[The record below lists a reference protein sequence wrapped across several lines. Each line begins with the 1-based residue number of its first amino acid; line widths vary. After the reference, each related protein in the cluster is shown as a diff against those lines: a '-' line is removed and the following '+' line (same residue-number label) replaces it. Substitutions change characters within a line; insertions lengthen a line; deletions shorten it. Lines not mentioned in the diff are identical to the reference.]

1 MDWANSALTSSSSPS
16 PTPSTTFP
24 EPETTIIP
32 DAPILPDPHKC
43 NYYINK
49 NTNET
54 QFLDLGNP
62 YGGLPQNLLIN
73 CIGWFALVL
82 LFAVLRR
89 AAGNYG
95 RLALI
100 RRDNDESKWTQI
112 FYSQQDDEGGGDG
125 GDGQQMREE
134 NMETDS
140 ITTTDFSEVDQGMC
154 SWIWTIFTLT
164 DDMILRKCGI
174 DAIQYIRFQRHM
186 IIFVLIITVIC
197 ITIILPINFT
207 MGNIQ
212 GDKTSFGHTTISN
225 LPGNHSVLWVHILVG
240 ILFMPLGIFIMR
252 RFSVSLRIEVLDS
265 EEVSS
270 RTLMLDGLPQE
281 YCSKNYIIRHFQE
294 AYPTLEIDDVQIAY
308 FVSKL
313 CNLNEELETAHR
325 GVAFCENYSRKNGGK
340 KLRMNPH
347 ACGLLCG
354 LCSCCKSAN
363 VDALE
368 FYKLR
373 ETQLKQSVEFE
384 KVRLQSKPIGVVF
397 ITFASLPE
405 AKQVNRDHQKLTR
418 LLNSSPPSS
427 SLDNLLKPGTWD
439 VRFAPPPEDIIWENL
454 SRTRHFRLIK
464 VWFSNI
470 FLFIVLFFFTSP
482 AYIISLLETL
492 PFLNAKDLKDDLN
505 VSLPGYITDFLPTLM
520 LWTLSA
526 LLPVLV
532 AYSDWWLSHWRRSV
546 ENLWIMRKVFGYLL
560 FMVLILPSIGLT
572 TVRALVESVIKSND
586 PTQSG
591 KGINW
596 ECIFLPDNGAFFINY
611 VITCALIG
619 TALEIIRFPELIL
632 YVARLLL
639 ARSQAEISSVRK
651 AIVYEFP
658 FGINYG
664 WMLLVFAL
672 TVSYSVIC
680 PLITPFGLFYMIM
693 KHGVDRYNIYFAYKR
708 SKINKNI
715 HGCAINC
722 VIISL
727 LIQQLCLLFF
737 NTVRNKEEGLLPPRA
752 IFSITMFVI
761 FCLLFLVQMSF
772 HMFKVTLSI
781 PYLIAML
788 MNLPGHLPNPVHAA
802 AKRSPG
808 ELFRRR
814 VNRGEVGKSSHVRT
828 RCTQELQQPGVKYFY
843 IGQNFGK
850 EDFFG
855 SRLKRL
861 AGLVAGLESTQGSSN
876 PVSGYYYLKEK
887 TCKEQLKTL
896 SCRIKET

>member
-1 MDWANSALTSSSSPS
+1 MDLSAMDWVNDASSTSS
-16 PTPSTTFP
+16 PTPSLMTTTPPP
-24 EPETTIIP
+24 EPRTTSM
-32 DAPILPDPHKC
+32 APIAPDIHKC
-43 NYYINK
+43 NYYIRK
-49 NTNET
+49 DTNET
-54 QFLDLGNP
+54 EFLNLGNP

-73 CIGWFALVL
+73 FVGWLFLVL

-112 FYSQQDDEGGGDG
+112 FYSQQDDEGGGDD
-125 GDGQQMREE
+125 GDAQQMREE
-134 NMETDS
+134 CMETDS

-154 SWIWTIFTLT
+154 SWIKTIFTLT

-252 RFSVSLRIEVLDS
+252 RFSVSLRIETSDI

-270 RTLMLDGLPQE
+270 RTLMLDGIPQD
-281 YCSKNYIIRHFQE
+281 YCSKDYIIRHFQE
-294 AYPTLEIDDVQIAY
+294 AYPTLEIDDVQIAF

-405 AKQVNRDHQKLTR
+405 AKQVYKDHQKLTR
-418 LLNSSPPSS
+418 LLNSSPPTSTM
-427 SLDNLLKPGTWD
+427 DNLLRPGTWD

-464 VWFSNI
+464 VWISNI
-470 FLFIVLFFFTSP
+470 ILFIVLFFFTSP

-532 AYSDWWLSHWRRSV
+532 AYSDWWLGHWRRSV

-586 PTQSG
+586 PDPDRQVF
-591 KGINW
+591 NW
-596 ECIFLPDNGAFFINY
+596 QCIFLPDNGAFFINY

-651 AIVYEFP
+651 AIIYEFP

-664 WMLLVFAL
+664 WILLVFAL

-680 PLITPFGLFYMIM
+680 PLITPFGLFYLIM

-761 FCLLFLVQMSF
+761 FCLLFLVQMFF
-772 HMFKVTLSI
+772 HMFKVTSPNVNSFSRSDL
-781 PYLIAML
+781 A
-788 MNLPGHLPNPVHAA
+788 GHLANPVYAETNTSCGA
-802 AKRSPG
+802 G
-808 ELFRRR
+808 EFFRR
-814 VNRGEVGKSSHVRT
+814 VNRSAAGQGQDVCAR
-828 RCTQELQQPGVKYFY
+828 RTQEL
-843 IGQNFGK
+843 
-850 EDFFG
+850 
-855 SRLKRL
+855 
-861 AGLVAGLESTQGSSN
+861 
-876 PVSGYYYLKEK
+876 
-887 TCKEQLKTL
+887 
-896 SCRIKET
+896 

>member
-1 MDWANSALTSSSSPS
+1 MDWPSSL
-16 PTPSTTFP
+16 STTMD
-24 EPETTIIP
+24 TTTGLPTILPTTTPLPPNTTTSIP
-32 DAPILPDPHKC
+32 SAPILPDPHKC
-43 NYYINK
+43 NYYIVQNK
-49 NTNET
+49 TE
-54 QFLDLGNP
+54 FLDFGNP
-62 YGGLPQNLLIN
+62 YGGIPQNLLIN
-73 CIGWFALVL
+73 VVAWVVLML

-100 RRDNDESKWTQI
+100 RRDNDESRWTQL
-112 FYSQQDDEGGGDG
+112 FYSQQDDEGGG
-125 GDGQQMREE
+125 EE
-134 NMETDS
+134 SQEEQRDSLETDS
-140 ITTTDFSEVDQGMC
+140 ITTTEFNEVDQGMC
-154 SWIWTIFTLT
+154 SWIAAIFTLT

-186 IIFVLIITVIC
+186 IVFVFIITVVC
-197 ITIILPINFT
+197 ITVILPINFT
-207 MGNIQ
+207 MGNVQ

-240 ILFMPLGIFIMR
+240 ILFMPLGIYIMR
-252 RFSVSLRIEVLDS
+252 KFSVSLRIEVLTS

-270 RTLMLDGLPQE
+270 RTLMLDGLPRE
-281 YCSKNYIIRHFQE
+281 YCKKDDIIRHFQE

-313 CNLNEELETAHR
+313 CGLNEDLEMAQR

-354 LCSCCKSAN
+354 LCSCCTGTS
-363 VDALE
+363 VDAGE

-384 KVRLQSKPIGVVF
+384 KVRLQSKPIGVAFV
-397 ITFASLPE
+397 TFASLPE
-405 AKQVNRDHQKLTR
+405 AKQVNKDHQKINR
-418 LLNSSPPSS
+418 LFNSSPPSS
-427 SLDNLLKPGTWD
+427 SVDNLMRPSSWD

-464 VWFSNI
+464 VWISNTI
-470 FLFIVLFFFTSP
+470 LFIVLFFFTSP

-492 PFLNAKDLKDDLN
+492 PFLNTKDLSDDFN
-505 VSLPGYITDFLPTLM
+505 VSLPAYITDFLPTLM

-532 AYSDWWLSHWRRSV
+532 AYSDWWLGHWRRSV

-572 TVRALVESVIKSND
+572 TVRALVESVIKEND
-586 PTQSG
+586 PDPNHQ
-591 KGINW
+591 GINW
-596 ECIFLPDNGAFFINY
+596 QCIFLPDNGAFFINY
-611 VITCALIG
+611 VTTCALVG
-619 TALEIIRFPELIL
+619 TGLEIIRFPELIM
-632 YVARLLL
+632 YVVRLAI

-664 WMLLVFAL
+664 WILLVFAL

-737 NTVRNKEEGLLPPRA
+737 NTVRNKDEGLLPPRA

-772 HMFKVTLSI
+772 HMFKGISPIQYMQGPSST
-781 PYLIAML
+781 
-788 MNLPGHLPNPVHAA
+788 HNPSSEGPSRLG
-802 AKRSPG
+802 RSR
-808 ELFRRR
+808 LFVPDVLR
-814 VNRGEVGKSSHVRT
+814 SSRSS
-828 RCTQELQQPGVKYFY
+828 QELG
-843 IGQNFGK
+843 I
-850 EDFFG
+850 
-855 SRLKRL
+855 
-861 AGLVAGLESTQGSSN
+861 SSN
-876 PVSGYYYLKEK
+876 PV
-887 TCKEQLKTL
+887 
-896 SCRIKET
+896 